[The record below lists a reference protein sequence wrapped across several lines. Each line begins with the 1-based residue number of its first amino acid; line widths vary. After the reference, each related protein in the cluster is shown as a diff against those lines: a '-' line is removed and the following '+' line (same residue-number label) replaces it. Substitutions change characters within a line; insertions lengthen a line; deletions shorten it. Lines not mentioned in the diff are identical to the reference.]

1 MRKQERSKRKHKYY
15 NERVISMSED
25 MTTQHYTM
33 LIDLLKEKIY
43 KLELDKDKQRK
54 EINRLKKELRDL
66 QKRLP
71 N

>member
-1 MRKQERSKRKHKYY
+1 
-15 NERVISMSED
+15 MSED

-43 KLELDKDKQRK
+43 KLEHDKDQQRK

-66 QKRLP
+66 QKRLS

>member
-1 MRKQERSKRKHKYY
+1 
-15 NERVISMSED
+15 MSED

-43 KLELDKDKQRK
+43 KLELDKDKARK